1 MFVSVKVPMEN
12 NLLPV
17 VALSTHLFAYRFGL
31 SCVPWFMIPELIP
44 KHSQWWAN
52 SLTTVYSYVAIFFV
66 LFFFVWGVNAF
77 GEGTMFFFFSAACA
91 VGTVF
96 IYFCVPETKCKSNEQ
111 IQHELKYGEGKGN
124 YRVF

>member
-1 MFVSVKVPMEN
+1 MEN

-44 KHSQWWAN
+44 KYSQWWAN

-91 VGTVF
+91 AGTVF
-96 IYFCVPETKCKSNEQ
+96 IYFYVPETKCKSNEQ